1 MAFPIIRKQNAP
13 QVGMPGKPNPKEII
27 NFPLQPIGARPHRH
41 QRIDNRVIAA
51 EPHPQ
56 SHFFTP
62 RDGNQVIVQ
71 FESWLSRITVHAG
84 GIGKK
89 VVLQLGVPAAV
100 FCRGSEEFARHD
112 DRGLAPEC
120 NHFHDRFRVPRTQ
133 AFGYNISV
141 FTGRLRHDF
150 ESQMRRLFMPV
161 QRALFPEIQITDQQ
175 DGYVEHHLP
184 EAVPPQ
190 TAKDVGPGVQEDG
203 FHIEQNENHRHEV
216 ELDGEGFPRVTC
228 GFHAAFVRLLVGPKT
243 RADTDMPFGHNSNVT
258 VAGDTYHVQTEER
271 GAAHALIDTT
281 VYLRGRV
288 LHRRTNSFSDLLPLN
303 SDREQA
309 LKLRVD
315 TQHRSVVDEIRTGK
329 LRLALPS
336 DGKTR
341 GHTPAPAES
350 AAAIHLE
357 LLNAKTWLSGK
368 RALLQI
374 AVNDPASKVL

>member
-1 MAFPIIRKQNAP
+1 
-13 QVGMPGKPNPKEII
+13 
-27 NFPLQPIGARPHRH
+27 
-41 QRIDNRVIAA
+41 
-51 EPHPQ
+51 
-56 SHFFTP
+56 
-62 RDGNQVIVQ
+62 
-71 FESWLSRITVHAG
+71 
-84 GIGKK
+84 
-89 VVLQLGVPAAV
+89 
-100 FCRGSEEFARHD
+100 
-112 DRGLAPEC
+112 
-120 NHFHDRFRVPRTQ
+120 
-133 AFGYNISV
+133 
-141 FTGRLRHDF
+141 
-150 ESQMRRLFMPV
+150 
-161 QRALFPEIQITDQQ
+161 
-175 DGYVEHHLP
+175 
-184 EAVPPQ
+184 
-190 TAKDVGPGVQEDG
+190 
-203 FHIEQNENHRHEV
+203 
-216 ELDGEGFPRVTC
+216 
-228 GFHAAFVRLLVGPKT
+228 
-243 RADTDMPFGHNSNVT
+243 MPFGHNSNVT

-374 AVNDPASKVL
+374 AVNDPASKPVERATVMARVEGAAEPAAFSSETGSLGRANLAFDMPPLASAEVALVIEASKGKAHAQLRFQLRAKPRVPSTS

>member
-1 MAFPIIRKQNAP
+1 
-13 QVGMPGKPNPKEII
+13 
-27 NFPLQPIGARPHRH
+27 
-41 QRIDNRVIAA
+41 
-51 EPHPQ
+51 
-56 SHFFTP
+56 
-62 RDGNQVIVQ
+62 
-71 FESWLSRITVHAG
+71 
-84 GIGKK
+84 
-89 VVLQLGVPAAV
+89 
-100 FCRGSEEFARHD
+100 
-112 DRGLAPEC
+112 
-120 NHFHDRFRVPRTQ
+120 
-133 AFGYNISV
+133 
-141 FTGRLRHDF
+141 
-150 ESQMRRLFMPV
+150 
-161 QRALFPEIQITDQQ
+161 
-175 DGYVEHHLP
+175 
-184 EAVPPQ
+184 
-190 TAKDVGPGVQEDG
+190 
-203 FHIEQNENHRHEV
+203 
-216 ELDGEGFPRVTC
+216 
-228 GFHAAFVRLLVGPKT
+228 
-243 RADTDMPFGHNSNVT
+243 MPFGHNSNVT

-374 AVNDPASKVL
+374 AVNDPASKPVERATVMARVEGAAEPAAFSSETGSLGRANLAFDMPPLAGAEVALVIEASKGKAHAQLRFQLRAKPRVPSTG